1 MGKRQ
6 KKAGQ
11 SGEVAKSGAV
21 AGDSGGVA
29 RLPASY
35 WKACELCAMENTR
48 RLARCMR
55 GSSEGLESRTR
66 GFAA

>member
-11 SGEVAKSGAV
+11 SGEVAKSRAV
-21 AGDSGGVA
+21 AGDSGGGA

-35 WKACELCAMENTR
+35 WKACELRAMENTP

-55 GSSEGLESRTR
+55 GSSELPERRTR
-66 GFAA
+66 GFAS